1 MNTSS
6 APPPEK
12 PPKPIFPWPWLV
24 VLPTLAALLSFLLFT
39 PPGFLTKADMVCYAV
54 CHQWKAHSFVIAGRQ
69 LSLCARCTGTFLG
82 ALVGLFGQAFVL
94 RRRRAAE
101 FPSTPMLVILIGF
114 MLLWAIDGLNSFI
127 DAKGINPSL
136 DALIRI
142 RPLYEPQNWLRL
154 TTGALNGLTMSALIF
169 PVFNFT
175 LWRDSSPERSIR
187 NLRDLAVLVLL
198 EGCLIGLVLLAVF
211 VQQPFVLYPLAFLSA
226 MGILTLLT
234 LVNSLLVLM
243 FTQRDNMVTR
253 WREAVIPIMGGF
265 MLSLVQI
272 GVIDFIRYLITGTL
286 SGIPLSL

>member
-1 MNTSS
+1 
-6 APPPEK
+6 
-12 PPKPIFPWPWLV
+12 
-24 VLPTLAALLSFLLFT
+24 
-39 PPGFLTKADMVCYAV
+39 MVCYAV

-82 ALVGLFGQAFVL
+82 ALTGLFGQAVVL

-101 FPSTPMLVILIGF
+101 FPSMPILVVLGGF

-127 DAKGINPSL
+127 DIKGVNPSL
-136 DALIRI
+136 DALVRI

-175 LWRDSSPERSIR
+175 LWRDPSSERSIR
-187 NLRDLAVLVLL
+187 NLRDLVVLISL
-198 EGCLIGLVLLAVF
+198 EACLVGLVLLAVL
-211 VQQPFVLYPLAFLSA
+211 VQWPFALYPLAFLSA

-243 FTQRDNMVTR
+243 FTRRDNMVAR
-253 WREAVIPIMGGF
+253 WREAAIPIMSGF
-265 MLSLVQI
+265 MLSLVQV
-272 GVIDFIRYLITGTL
+272 GVIDIIRYLITGTL
-286 SGIPLSL
+286 SGIPLPP